1 MLWQGV
7 NRRACKNQNMRVIP
21 RRSAV
26 RQIVYDRT
34 DGREAMS
41 QWVMDIL
48 ILAAGLVGISLLAVV
63 CLTLMAPL
71 FMSIVLKI
79 TAAVEEYDNGK
90 RKS

>member
-1 MLWQGV
+1 
-7 NRRACKNQNMRVIP
+7 MRVIP